1 MSTSFIE
8 TMGGDS
14 IESAAQRV
22 ASHIE
27 NTIDS
32 ADIYNKLTQNG
43 SCPVSG
49 LGDRFYS
56 KGGLEFVLK
65 RRIPMPEEL
74 SYQIRNM
81 RSQFSMG
88 LFPEIS
94 RAWVVIDSDIFMW
107 NYDTNDDL
115 AYFDA
120 VENTVLKIALV
131 RVKSDVFASH
141 ITHGLVVGTVTDL
154 SLYPVIMDIDP
165 ATGRPGIA
173 IDANHF
179 FKIALDNASL
189 NDIVSTNDGRVFF
202 TADDKLYEF
211 VYEHNTGWF
220 GGGRRCRVVNQSVTL
235 LSTLIPFLGPGSE
248 ELEQI
253 ALDKS
258 RNILYCLGKNGSI
271 QVFDLGVDGAQCSR
285 VCVVTAGQIASEAHL
300 MTQYGHDESTFT
312 NIATICALEAE
323 QSNQLN
329 LVAVTTKGVRIY
341 FSVLARNISVPN
353 PQGQYL
359 SQITYKSLSQQEV
372 RPQCLRVAHVRFS
385 PGVAPTS
392 IYRDTPQGVSIA
404 YADQSICVM
413 ATANRQLV
421 WALSDLYHPHAK
433 VYCESMNDLQVAG
446 NVWAI
451 TPVLE
456 KALHE
461 QPPEPGMIARVQPH
475 SFFRQLIETKQR
487 LIICSNE
494 GIHEF
499 DYVTPREA
507 LREALFDGGAE
518 GRATMQLWQ
527 QFGATEVLVLAL
539 SVLTSEAAVD
549 ERIKDKAASMFY
561 SFKDGPEL
569 VDAEQ
574 IRGFDSTWSPGDSL
588 AEWKYKMRSPLHA
601 STPRFENYPSGQ
613 VSSPFSPTMSKPLA
627 GGGQG
632 YQHSPSRRHD
642 ALYYYFSRLVTPIWN
657 HAICRVKS
665 GALITSLS
673 SAEMDWLSAELRKL
687 GQVMEKYGLLPK
699 PDVTWNNTAVA
710 KLNVQASNLE
720 RQSLIALRKLIESSA
735 ELLSLWSTANSF
747 DLKAISASM
756 DPAILPTLAGRPF
769 CHLVCD
775 GQHLSGDLIR
785 AMIKYFLG
793 DEAGTKDLSEKLRA
807 LCPNLYSKD
816 DACVTNAMEQLKLAS
831 LSNSGAARQNLV
843 EKACDLFRQSI
854 GKVSLPVVCRSL
866 ADLGAFEQ
874 LANLCLLKAK
884 RDDPKQL
891 AVLAY
896 HHGRAGEDREIQ
908 AAEKRRAESYK
919 CLTDTLDD
927 LEAASSR
934 SSPTSAESAVNCDLV
949 ISCITSSDDE
959 LAHAALFRWMLERN
973 KANLILQSKSP
984 YVEQFLTHEISTG
997 RGQRY
1002 LDLLWRFYE
1011 KAGHYDKAAMLL
1023 SRLADNENEEISL
1036 SQRFAYLSH
1045 AIICA
1050 QAGNDPKTKAMI
1062 QELRDKVEVAHIQLA
1077 IKECMDIRTPKQQE
1091 LVKLLDGPI
1100 LSLQMLL
1107 EKFAAPYGLH
1117 KVQLAIFHCAN
1128 LYSEEPIMAVWE
1140 NILQSE
1146 FKYEGEVSERLLCTL
1161 HELYAIYGSTKY
1173 FPRNFILR
1181 RLLEMG
1187 SGLSDRSR
1195 RGILPASF
1203 FVSLITKLELGY
1215 VDFIEVLS
1223 SEYRTGDPWW
1233 TQNEAGQR
1241 YIMEVGI
1248 AVVQA
1253 FLDSGAKFTPM
1264 ERNFRAKIAAICDS
1278 CVSMFSLDARAVS
1291 SQHLL
1296 QLDRHF
1302 SALHL
1307 RLTAMSS

>member
-1 MSTSFIE
+1 MSASFIE
-8 TMGGDS
+8 GTASDS

-27 NTIDS
+27 NTIDT

-43 SCPVSG
+43 ASPVSG
-49 LGDRFYS
+49 LGDRFYTR
-56 KGGLEFVLK
+56 GGLEFVLK
-65 RRIPMPEEL
+65 RRVPLPEEL
-74 SYQIRNM
+74 SYQIRSM

-107 NYDTNDDL
+107 NYETNDDL

-120 VENTVLKIALV
+120 VETTVLKIALV
-131 RVKSDVFASH
+131 RVKSDVFASP
-141 ITHGLVVGTVTDL
+141 ITHGLVVGTVTNL
-154 SLYPVIMDIDP
+154 SLYPVIMDVDP
-165 ATGRPGIA
+165 VSGNPGIA

-179 FKIALDNASL
+179 FKINLDSASL
-189 NDIVSTNDGRVFF
+189 NDIVSTNDGRIFF

-220 GGGRRCRVVNQSVTL
+220 GGGRKCRVVNQSVTL

-300 MTQYGHDESTFT
+300 MTQYGHEETTFT
-312 NIATICALEAE
+312 NIATICALEAD

-329 LVAVTTKGVRIY
+329 LIAITTKGVRIY
-341 FSVLARNISVPN
+341 FSVLARSVAN
-353 PQGQYL
+353 SNQQGQYL
-359 SQITYKSLSQQEV
+359 SQMTYKSLSLQEV

-413 ATANRQLV
+413 ATANRQLI
-421 WALSDLYHPHAK
+421 WALSDLYHPHK
-433 VYCESMNDLQVAG
+433 HVYCESMNDLQVAG

-451 TPVLE
+451 TPVSK
-456 KALHE
+456 KALHY

-475 SFFRQLIETKQR
+475 AFYRQSTEMNQR

-499 DYVTPREA
+499 DYITPRDA

-518 GRATMQLWQ
+518 GRATVQLWQ

-539 SVLTSEAAVD
+539 SVLTSDLAVD
-549 ERIKDKAASMFY
+549 ERIKEKAASMFY
-561 SFKDGPEL
+561 SFKDTPEL
-569 VDAEQ
+569 VDVEQ
-574 IRGFDSTWSPGDSL
+574 TRGLDSWSPGDSI
-588 AEWKYKMRSPLHA
+588 AEWKHKMRSPLQA
-601 STPRFENYPSGQ
+601 STPRFESYPPPA
-613 VSSPFSPTMSKPLA
+613 VSSPFSPTMNKPLA
-627 GGGQG
+627 SGGQG
-632 YQHSPSRRHD
+632 YAHSPSRRHD

-657 HAICRVKS
+657 HAICRVTN
-665 GALITSLS
+665 GVLTTSLS
-673 SAEMDWLSAELRKL
+673 SEEMDWLSNELRKL
-687 GQVMEKYGLLPK
+687 GQVMEKYNLLPK
-699 PDVTWNNTAVA
+699 PDVTWNNSTVG
-710 KLNVQASNLE
+710 KMNVQASSME

-735 ELLSLWSTANSF
+735 EVLSLWSSANSF
-747 DLKAISASM
+747 DLRAISASM
-756 DPAILPTLAGRPF
+756 DPAMLPTLAGRPF

-775 GQHLSGDLIR
+775 GQHLNGDLIR
-785 AMIKYFLG
+785 TMIKYFLG
-793 DEAGTKDLSEKLRA
+793 DEAGTKELSERLRA

-831 LSNSGAARQNLV
+831 VANSGAARRSLV
-843 EKACDLFRQSI
+843 DKACELFRQSI

-866 ADLGAFEQ
+866 AELNAFEH
-874 LANLCLLKAK
+874 LADLCLLKAK

-891 AVLAY
+891 ALIAY
-896 HHGRAGEDREIQ
+896 RHGRSGEDREMQ

-919 CLTDTLDD
+919 CITDTLDD
-927 LEAASSR
+927 LEVTASK
-934 SSPTSAESAVNCDLV
+934 SSPTSAESAVNSDLI
-949 ISCITSSDDE
+949 ISCVVSSDDE
-959 LAHAALFRWMLERN
+959 LAHAALFRWMLDRN
-973 KANLILQSKSP
+973 KANMILQSKSP
-984 YVEQFLTHEISTG
+984 YVEQFLTHEISSG

-1011 KAGHYDKAAMLL
+1011 KTGHYDKAAILL
-1023 SRLADNENEEISL
+1023 SRLADNENDEISL

-1050 QAGNDPKTKAMI
+1050 QAATDAKTKSMI
-1062 QELRDKVEVAHIQLA
+1062 QDLRDKVEVAHIQMA
-1077 IKECMDIRTPKQQE
+1077 IKDCVDLQTPSQQN

-1100 LSLQMLL
+1100 LPLHDLLQ
-1107 EKFAAPYGLH
+1107 KFASPLGLY

-1146 FKYEGEVSERLLCTL
+1146 FKYDGEVPERLLCTL
-1161 HELYAIYGSTKY
+1161 HDLHSIYGQTKY
-1173 FPRNFILR
+1173 FPQNFILR
-1181 RLLEMG
+1181 RLLELG
-1187 SGLSDRSR
+1187 SGMTGRLK
-1195 RGILPASF
+1195 RGVLPASF
-1203 FVSLITKLELGY
+1203 YVSLISKLDLNLIEFVEL
-1215 VDFIEVLS
+1215 LS
-1223 SEYRTGDPWW
+1223 SEYRAGDPWW
-1233 TQNEAGQR
+1233 TQNENGQR

-1248 AVVQA
+1248 AVVQS
-1253 FLDSGAKFTPM
+1253 FLENGIKYTPN
-1264 ERNFRAKIAAICDS
+1264 ERAKIASICDS

-1291 SQHLL
+1291 SSHLL

-1302 SALHL
+1302 SSLHL
-1307 RLTAMSS
+1307 RLSAMSS

>member
-8 TMGGDS
+8 AMGGDS

-27 NTIDS
+27 NTIDT

-173 IDANHF
+173 IDASHF

-189 NDIVSTNDGRVFF
+189 NDIVSTNDGRIFF

-300 MTQYGHDESTFT
+300 MTQYGHEESTFT

-329 LVAVTTKGVRIY
+329 LVAVTAKGVRIY

-421 WALSDLYHPHAK
+421 WALSDLYHPHTK

-451 TPVLE
+451 TPVME

-569 VDAEQ
+569 VEAEQ

-601 STPRFENYPSGQ
+601 STPRFENYPTGQ

-642 ALYYYFSRLVTPIWN
+642 ALYYYFSRLVAPIWN
-657 HAICRVKS
+657 HAICRVKN
-665 GALITSLS
+665 GALVTSLS
-673 SAEMDWLSAELRKL
+673 SAEMDWLSTELRKL
-687 GQVMEKYGLLPK
+687 GQAMEKYGLLPK

-843 EKACDLFRQSI
+843 EKACELFRQSI

-866 ADLGAFEQ
+866 ADLGAFEH

-891 AVLAY
+891 AVMAY
-896 HHGRAGEDREIQ
+896 RHGRAGEDREIQ

-934 SSPTSAESAVNCDLV
+934 SSPTSAES
-949 ISCITSSDDE
+949 
-959 LAHAALFRWMLERN
+959 
-973 KANLILQSKSP
+973 
-984 YVEQFLTHEISTG
+984 
-997 RGQRY
+997 
-1002 LDLLWRFYE
+1002 
-1011 KAGHYDKAAMLL
+1011 
-1023 SRLADNENEEISL
+1023 
-1036 SQRFAYLSH
+1036 
-1045 AIICA
+1045 
-1050 QAGNDPKTKAMI
+1050 
-1062 QELRDKVEVAHIQLA
+1062 
-1077 IKECMDIRTPKQQE
+1077 
-1091 LVKLLDGPI
+1091 
-1100 LSLQMLL
+1100 
-1107 EKFAAPYGLH
+1107 
-1117 KVQLAIFHCAN
+1117 
-1128 LYSEEPIMAVWE
+1128 
-1140 NILQSE
+1140 
-1146 FKYEGEVSERLLCTL
+1146 
-1161 HELYAIYGSTKY
+1161 
-1173 FPRNFILR
+1173 
-1181 RLLEMG
+1181 
-1187 SGLSDRSR
+1187 
-1195 RGILPASF
+1195 
-1203 FVSLITKLELGY
+1203 
-1215 VDFIEVLS
+1215 
-1223 SEYRTGDPWW
+1223 
-1233 TQNEAGQR
+1233 
-1241 YIMEVGI
+1241 
-1248 AVVQA
+1248 
-1253 FLDSGAKFTPM
+1253 
-1264 ERNFRAKIAAICDS
+1264 
-1278 CVSMFSLDARAVS
+1278 VS
-1291 SQHLL
+1291 SIRSLPFLNFYSSSYLL
-1296 QLDRHF
+1296 MWNLSVIRD
-1302 SALHL
+1302 S
-1307 RLTAMSS
+1307 